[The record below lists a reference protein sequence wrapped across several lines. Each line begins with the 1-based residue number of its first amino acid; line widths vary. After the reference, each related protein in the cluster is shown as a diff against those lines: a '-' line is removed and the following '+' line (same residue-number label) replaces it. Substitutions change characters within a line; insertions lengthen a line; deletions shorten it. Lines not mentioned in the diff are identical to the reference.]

1 LYLPRDYGLRMAEPH
16 PIAGTRIALFSGNYN
31 YEKDGA
37 NQALN
42 RLVGY
47 LLRQGAEVKVFS
59 PTTETPAFEP
69 EGELHSLPSKPIP
82 TRTEYQFP
90 LGLSAE
96 NRATLDAFDP
106 QIVHLSSP
114 DVSGHRALTWARK
127 RGVPTVASVH
137 TRFETYPAYYG
148 AAWAEKPLLAIM
160 RRYYSRAD
168 VVLAPTEVIR
178 DEYRKLGLGRRFGIW
193 QRGVDKSI
201 FNPGKR
207 DLEWRRELGIAD
219 DAVAI
224 GYLGR
229 LVLEKGLGQFAEVI
243 GELRQRGV
251 EHEVLVIGE
260 GPAREWFAERVPDAK
275 FAGFQ
280 IGEGL
285 ARAVASMDV
294 LLNASSTEGFSNVTL
309 EAMAC
314 AHPVVAVDTIGSD
327 HLVQDGINGRLVE
340 RGDIAGFADAL
351 QAYCEDDVLR
361 HEHGQAA
368 LERAHEFDWDGVND
382 AVAQTYLE
390 LLRQ

>member
-1 LYLPRDYGLRMAEPH
+1 MSETH

-59 PTTETPAFEP
+59 PTTDTPAFAP

-82 TRTEYQFP
+82 TRAEYQFP

-96 NRATLDAFDP
+96 NKAVLDAFDP

-127 RGVPTVASVH
+127 RDVPTVASVH

-148 AAWAEKPLLAIM
+148 AGWAEKPLLAIM

-178 DEYRKLGLGRRFGIW
+178 DEYRKLGLGQRFGIW
-193 QRGVDKSI
+193 QRGVDKAI

-207 DLEWRRELGIAD
+207 DLEWRREMGIAD

-243 GELRQRGV
+243 GELRKRGV
-251 EHEVLVIGE
+251 KHEVLVIGE
-260 GPAREWFAERVPDAK
+260 GPAREWFAERVPGAHY
-275 FAGFQ
+275 AGFQ

-309 EAMAC
+309 ESMAC

-327 HLVQDGINGRLVE
+327 HLVQDGVNGRLMK
-340 RGDIAGFADAL
+340 RGNIAGFADAL
-351 QAYCEDDVLR
+351 EAYCKDDGLR
-361 HEHGQAA
+361 IKHGTAA

-382 AVAQTYLE
+382 AVAQVYLD
-390 LLRQ
+390 LLKKR

>member
-1 LYLPRDYGLRMAEPH
+1 MAEPH

-59 PTTETPAFEP
+59 PTTDTPAFEP

-90 LGLSAE
+90 LGLSEE
-96 NRATLDAFDP
+96 NKATLEAFDP

-127 RGVPTVASVH
+127 RGIPTVASVH

-160 RRYYSRAD
+160 RRYYNRCD
-168 VVLAPTEVIR
+168 IVLAPTEVIR
-178 DEYRKLGLGRRFGIW
+178 EEYRKLGLGERFGIW

-201 FNPGKR
+201 FNPGRR
-207 DLEWRRELGIAD
+207 DLEWRREMGIAD

-243 GELRQRGV
+243 GELRERGV
-251 EHEVLVIGE
+251 KHEVLVIGE
-260 GPAREWFAERVPDAK
+260 GPARDWFAERVPDAR

-285 ARAVASMDV
+285 ARAVAGMDV

-309 EAMAC
+309 ESMAC

-327 HLVQDGINGRLVE
+327 HLVQDGVNGRLIE
-340 RGDIAGFADAL
+340 RGNIAGFADAL
-351 QAYCEDDVLR
+351 EAYCKGASLR
-361 HEHGQAA
+361 EAHGQAA
-368 LERAHEFDWDGVND
+368 LARAHEFDWDGVND

-390 LLRQ
+390 LLKERG